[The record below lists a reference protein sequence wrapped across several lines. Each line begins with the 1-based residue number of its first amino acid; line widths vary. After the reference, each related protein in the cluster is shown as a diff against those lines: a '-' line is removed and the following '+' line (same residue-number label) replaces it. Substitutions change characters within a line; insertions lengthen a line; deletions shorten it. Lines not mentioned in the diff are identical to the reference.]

1 MTRNE
6 TNDIIAD
13 QVAADARP
21 DLVST
26 LVHALRIGGEDFA
39 VEVAADMRDVSDA
52 ERDALMAR
60 AQAVSDAMG
69 PIDPVTPGALPL
81 GQIAE
86 ILGPQT
92 TYWTVRAW
100 IFQGCPHEGY
110 GSTLRCDP
118 AALAAWCAAKADG
131 IPADRFPGEVARFR
145 TLAQRLADHAA
156 LQAA

>member
-1 MTRNE
+1 MTRTE
-6 TNDIIAD
+6 TNAAIAE

-21 DLVST
+21 GHISR

-39 VEVAADMRDVSDA
+39 IDVLADMNDVSSDA
-52 ERDALMAR
+52 EREALLER

-69 PIDPVTPGALPL
+69 PIDPVTPGSVPL
-81 GQIAE
+81 QRIAE
-86 ILGPQT
+86 ILGAPE
-92 TYWTVRAW
+92 TYWSVRSW
-100 IFQGCPHEGY
+100 TSQGCPHEGY

-131 IPADRFPGEVARFR
+131 IASEEAHRFR
-145 TLAQRLADHAA
+145 GLAQRLADHAA